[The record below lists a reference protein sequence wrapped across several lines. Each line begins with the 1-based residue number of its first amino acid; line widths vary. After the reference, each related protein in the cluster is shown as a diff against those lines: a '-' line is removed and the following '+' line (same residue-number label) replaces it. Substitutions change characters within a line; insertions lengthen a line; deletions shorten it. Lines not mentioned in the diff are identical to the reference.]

1 MTELKR
7 RLLRAGLLASAL
19 MIGSA
24 AISFGRY
31 DKDRGVRPVDR
42 RRRRYR
48 RLGKSRPSTLPS
60 RRRTPPAA
68 FAASKSRPIYA
79 DDAGKPEE
87 AVNVAK
93 RLTDRDNVVIMI
105 GSISSPASLAAS
117 QIAAQSQT
125 AQIVVSGTAQKI
137 TTQGNKWVF
146 RSPVPDTKLAGDLAT
161 FIHEKFPNV
170 KKVAFLYVN
179 DDFGRGGFEKFK
191 AGARKIRHWKSSHEE
206 RYARGDLDFTA
217 QLGRIKASPAQ
228 VLVEWSR
235 YAEGALVAK
244 QFVQMNMTMPR
255 FGCDGVAIPKYI
267 ELGGDAVNGVFYMT
281 HYSSATT
288 ANIPAAQTFIAKI
301 KKAYGKVPDAYNAEA
316 YDAITMA
323 LLAIEN
329 AGSEDRTAIRD
340 ALSKVSFE
348 SVRGPFKFD
357 EKGDP
362 LLLTHVVK
370 IVNGKETNGRDIPV
384 QAITHGI
391 PRKIART

>member
-1 MTELKR
+1 MTRFGGKLIR
-7 RLLRAGLLASAL
+7 VGLLASA
-19 MIGSA
+19 MTIGLAGIAMADTIKIGVFGPFSGDA
-24 AISFGRY
+24 AATGASERQAVDLAIKEKNAAGGI
-31 DKDRGVRPVDR
+31 RGKQVEAV
-42 RRRRYR
+42 
-48 RLGKSRPSTLPS
+48 
-60 RRRTPPAA
+60 
-68 FAASKSRPIYA
+68 YA

-93 RLTDRDNVVIMI
+93 RLTERDNVVLLI

-117 QIAAQSQT
+117 QVAAQSQT
-125 AQIVVSGTAQKI
+125 AQIVVSGTAQII

-161 FIHEKFPNV
+161 FIHEKFPDI
-170 KKVAFLYVN
+170 KKIAFLYVN

-191 AGARKIRHWKSSHEE
+191 AGGQKYGFEIVAEE

-228 VLVEWSR
+228 ALVEWSR
-235 YAEGALVAK
+235 YAEGALIAK

-255 FGCDGVAIPKYI
+255 FGCDGVAIPKYV

-288 ANIPAAQTFIAKI
+288 ANIPAAQTFIAKFR
-301 KKAYGKVPDAYNAEA
+301 KAYGKVPDAYNAEA

-340 ALSKVSFE
+340 ALAKVNFE

-362 LLLTHVVK
+362 LLLTHVVR
-370 IVNGKETNGRDIPV
+370 IVDGKETNGRDIPV
-384 QAITHGI
+384 Q
-391 PRKIART
+391 K

>member
-1 MTELKR
+1 M
-7 RLLRAGLLASAL
+7 
-19 MIGSA
+19 MIGSGYVASADTIKIGVFGPLTGDA
-24 AISFGRY
+24 AATGASERQAVDLAINEKNAAGGI
-31 DKDRGVRPVDR
+31 RG
-42 RRRRYR
+42 
-48 RLGKSRPSTLPS
+48 KQIE
-60 RRRTPPAA
+60 A
-68 FAASKSRPIYA
+68 IYA

-93 RLTDRDNVVIMI
+93 RLTERDNVVIMI

-117 QIAAQSQT
+117 QVAAQSET

-161 FIHEKFPNV
+161 FINEKFPKV
-170 KKVAFLYVN
+170 KKIAFLYVN

-191 AGARKIRHWKSSHEE
+191 AGADKYGIQIVDEE

-228 VLVEWSR
+228 ALVEWSR

-255 FGCDGVAIPKYI
+255 FGCDGVAIPKYV
-267 ELGGDAVNGVFYMT
+267 ELGGDAVNDVFYMT

-288 ANIPAAQTFIAKI
+288 ANIPAAQAFIAKFQ
-301 KKAYGKVPDAYNAEA
+301 KAYGKLPDAYNAEA

-323 LLAIEN
+323 LLAIQN
-329 AGSEDRTAIRD
+329 AGSEDRSAVRD
-340 ALSKVSFE
+340 ALSKVSFD

-384 QAITHGI
+384 QQ
-391 PRKIART
+391 

>member
-1 MTELKR
+1 MTGLR
-7 RLLRAGLLASAL
+7 RNLIAVGLLASTI

-24 AISFGRY
+24 CTASADVIKIGVFGPLTGDAAATGASERQAVDLAVK
-31 DKDRGVRPVDR
+31 DKNAAGGIRGKQIEV
-42 RRRRYR
+42 
-48 RLGKSRPSTLPS
+48 
-60 RRRTPPAA
+60 
-68 FAASKSRPIYA
+68 IYA

-93 RLTDRDNVVIMI
+93 RLTERDNVGILI

-117 QIAAQSQT
+117 QVAAQSQT

-137 TTQGNKWVF
+137 TAQGNKWVF
-146 RSPVPDTKLAGDLAT
+146 RSPVPDTKLAGDLAS
-161 FIHEKFPNV
+161 FINEKFPKV

-191 AGARKIRHWKSSHEE
+191 AGADKYGIKIVDEE
-206 RYARGDLDFTA
+206 RYTRGDLDFTA
-217 QLGRIKASPAQ
+217 QLGRIKASDAEA
-228 VLVEWSR
+228 LVEWSR

-255 FGCDGVAIPKYI
+255 FGCDGVAIPKYV

-288 ANIPAAQTFIAKI
+288 ANLPAAQTFIAKF
-301 KKAYGKVPDAYNAEA
+301 KNAYGKVPDAYNAEA

-323 LLAIEN
+323 LVAIEN
-329 AGSEDRTAIRD
+329 AGSEDRTAVRD
-340 ALSKVSFE
+340 ALSKVNFE

-370 IVNGKETNGRDIPV
+370 IVDGKETNGRDIPV
-384 QAITHGI
+384 QQ
-391 PRKIART
+391 